1 MKHEQIDDRA
11 RVWIVFRGLGGRLE
25 ERLDPQFLTA
35 LGGAQSAGDV
45 ADILAIAAGET
56 EIAETRAW

>member
-11 RVWIVFRGLGGRLE
+11 RVWIVSRGLDGRLD

-35 LGGAQSAGDV
+35 LGAAQSAGDV
-45 ADILAIAAGET
+45 ADILAIAAGEI